1 MGSECGA
8 KFVRAGAPRSLRD
21 DGETSVL
28 INQSIN
34 QSIAAFSVVVD
45 VCSGFAPDPVV
56 DANGGLSFWFG
67 LSRV

>member
-34 QSIAAFSVVVD
+34 QSQHSASSTTSAAGSRQI
-45 VCSGFAPDPVV
+45 
-56 DANGGLSFWFG
+56 LSSTPMADLAFG
-67 LSRV
+67 LV